1 MGPSLIG
8 KKTLASAFRFA
19 FCSLAFCSCAK
30 GTLRATADIG
40 SKSSD
45 NVSEDVI
52 DNEELDSSVSAIVM
66 IEMYCE
72 VALAV
77 SIVLGITV
85 F

>member
-8 KKTLASAFRFA
+8 KKTLASAFHFA
-19 FCSLAFCSCAK
+19 FCSLAFCSRAK